1 MTQNQAKF
9 GILRTILW
17 PVHRSELRKVLSM
30 VVLMFFL
37 CSSYSLLRNLKDTI
51 ILTAK
56 HSGAEVIPFLKVWGM
71 LPGAILATWIY
82 TRLARR
88 FSKEVIFYFMISGF
102 LGYFL
107 LFAFYL
113 HPNSDVLHFNR
124 LGDWMSLHLS
134 SGFSGLITMIRNWT
148 FTLFYII
155 SELWATVMLG
165 MLFWGFVNDHTG
177 VSEAK
182 RTYGIVNIASNIAP
196 VLGGGIGLLCM
207 NTFSFSTSGGSEDA
221 WRQTLTNLTLMLTVL
236 GVASMSTL
244 YWISRNVF
252 KKEDKKTISTSEES
266 EEMQEKPAK
275 LSIRESIRYI
285 VKSKYLTSLALIF
298 LGYNISIN
306 ITDVLWK
313 EQLKR
318 FFTDPNEMLSLMN
331 GITIGLGV
339 IGTIGGALFSVMVT
353 RLGWTFTAI
362 LTPAV
367 MTVMGIGFFIFLF
380 AGKALTPFA
389 LALFGATPL
398 ALTVYFGALQCCLS
412 KAFKYSVFD
421 ASKELAFLPLPQS
434 SKTKGKAAIDGLG
447 SALGK
452 SGASIT
458 YQGLII
464 VLGSVAASTPYVAV
478 ILFVVLLAWIYS
490 VFSLGALFKKASTPE
505 SVPAVDSL

>member
-1 MTQNQAKF
+1 MTRNQEKF
-9 GILRTILW
+9 GILRSILW
-17 PVHRSELRKVLSM
+17 PVHRSEVKKVLSM

-82 TRLARR
+82 TRLSRR

-113 HPNSDVLHFNR
+113 HPNSESLHFNR
-124 LGDWMSLHLS
+124 LGDWMSLHLP
-134 SGFSGLITMIRNWT
+134 SGFTGLITMIRNWT
-148 FTLFYII
+148 FTLFYVI

-165 MLFWGFVNDHTG
+165 MLFWGFVNEHTN

-196 VLGGGIGLLCM
+196 VLGGGIGLLCV
-207 NTFSFSTSGGSEDA
+207 NAFSFSGSGGAEAA

-236 GVASMSTL
+236 GVSSMITL
-244 YWISRNVF
+244 YWISRKVF
-252 KKEDKKTISTSEES
+252 KKEDKIESMQVEREEIKK
-266 EEMQEKPAK
+266 EKPAK

-285 VKSKYLTSLALIF
+285 AKSRYLTSLALIF

-313 EQLKR
+313 EQLKL

-331 GITIGLGV
+331 EITIGLGI
-339 IGTIGGALFSVMVT
+339 IGTLGGALFSVMVT
-353 RLGWTFTAI
+353 RLGWTFLAI

-367 MTVMGIGFFIFLF
+367 
-380 AGKALTPFA
+380 
-389 LALFGATPL
+389 
-398 ALTVYFGALQCCLS
+398 
-412 KAFKYSVFD
+412 
-421 ASKELAFLPLPQS
+421 
-434 SKTKGKAAIDGLG
+434 
-447 SALGK
+447 
-452 SGASIT
+452 
-458 YQGLII
+458 
-464 VLGSVAASTPYVAV
+464 
-478 ILFVVLLAWIYS
+478 
-490 VFSLGALFKKASTPE
+490 
-505 SVPAVDSL
+505 